1 MPEGCFTD
9 AVGCTLLPAG
19 SVPVDGLEAGRALA
33 ADRISLSLR
42 FHFLERDTFDCVGC
56 SS

>member
-1 MPEGCFTD
+1 MWTFQSI
-9 AVGCTLLPAG
+9 TLANGPAG